1 MKGWTRDLFLS
12 SSEHF
17 LIVIQHFINNNNNN
31 NNNMSTTPTASLFS
45 NNNNNN
51 KSCVYATVTTT
62 RSSISQQRRSASSS
76 NACTSSSSCSTFS
89 FPRGGGSSLPRAS
102 GCRNASSSSS
112 SSSRER
118 TKNSTNYRINSYSGL
133 NKTNNEVYA
142 RSMGSYYSRA
152 KTFAENVLEQ
162 TMSFT
167 KGKKRVAT
175 MMPIGVPRVPYKTPG
190 ENMWQWVDI
199 WNCLYRERLIWIGQN
214 IDDELGNQLV
224 ATMLFLDNL
233 DSTKP
238 MYLYIN
244 TEGGQVVPTM
254 AIMDTM
260 NHAKSKVGTV
270 AFGSARAMGGLLLT
284 NGEKG
289 MRAALPNT
297 CVMLHHPSGV
307 ARGAASDVQNEGREL
322 LNIREKINKVV
333 AKNCN
338 QDIELVRKTINRDK
352 HFTAEQAQDWGIIDK
367 VLYRT
372 RK

>member
-1 MKGWTRDLFLS
+1 LRVQNDCDDDDFEVFDYFAETKTKRVVLERVLYF
-12 SSEHF
+12 EF
-17 LIVIQHFINNNNNN
+17 
-31 NNNMSTTPTASLFS
+31 
-45 NNNNNN
+45 
-51 KSCVYATVTTT
+51 
-62 RSSISQQRRSASSS
+62 
-76 NACTSSSSCSTFS
+76 FS
-89 FPRGGGSSLPRAS
+89 FHVFFPPKRRRVFVFDEGEWLSR
-102 GCRNASSSSS
+102 CVFFFFFFFF
-112 SSSRER
+112 SRER
-118 TKNSTNYRINSYSGL
+118 RKNSTNYRINSYSGL

>member
-1 MKGWTRDLFLS
+1 MLHPKKAVVGDGDVVVVVVVVV
-12 SSEHF
+12 E
-17 LIVIQHFINNNNNN
+17 
-31 NNNMSTTPTASLFS
+31 
-45 NNNNNN
+45 
-51 KSCVYATVTTT
+51 
-62 RSSISQQRRSASSS
+62 
-76 NACTSSSSCSTFS
+76 
-89 FPRGGGSSLPRAS
+89 
-102 GCRNASSSSS
+102 SSSSS
-112 SSSRER
+112 SSSSS
-118 TKNSTNYRINSYSGL
+118 STEEEVFLPKPRLMMMNATATTAKWCSSSSRSSQGIRASYAGL
-133 NKTNNEVYA
+133 NKMNDVYA
-142 RSMGSYYSRA
+142 RSMGSAYSRA

-162 TMSFT
+162 TMTNT
-167 KGKKRVAT
+167 KGRKHVTT

-289 MRAALPNT
+289 MRYAALPNT

-307 ARGAASDVQNEGREL
+307 ARGAPLRTSKMKAESCWQFARKSTRLSLKIAIKTLNWSEKRSIEINISPRNRRRIGGSSIKSCIARES
-322 LNIREKINKVV
+322 
-333 AKNCN
+333 KNA
-338 QDIELVRKTINRDK
+338 DARKTKREREHDPLHTPHVHIY
-352 HFTAEQAQDWGIIDK
+352 F
-367 VLYRT
+367 
-372 RK
+372 

>member
-1 MKGWTRDLFLS
+1 M
-12 SSEHF
+12 
-17 LIVIQHFINNNNNN
+17 VVANNA
-31 NNNMSTTPTASLFS
+31 TA
-45 NNNNNN
+45 
-51 KSCVYATVTTT
+51 TTT
-62 RSSISQQRRSASSS
+62 TTTTARW
-76 NACTSSSSCSTFS
+76 CSK
-89 FPRGGGSSLPRAS
+89 
-102 GCRNASSSSS
+102 S
-112 SSSRER
+112 SSSR
-118 TKNSTNYRINSYSGL
+118 SSSSLQGGLHASYAGL
-133 NKTNNEVYA
+133 NRMNDVYA
-142 RSMGSYYSRA
+142 RSMGSAYSRA

-162 TMSFT
+162 TMTNT
-167 KGKKRVAT
+167 KGRKHATT

-322 LNIREKINKVV
+322 LAIREKINKVV

-352 HFTAEQAQDWGIIDK
+352 HFTAEQAKDWGIIDK

>member
-1 MKGWTRDLFLS
+1 
-12 SSEHF
+12 
-17 LIVIQHFINNNNNN
+17 
-31 NNNMSTTPTASLFS
+31 
-45 NNNNNN
+45 
-51 KSCVYATVTTT
+51 
-62 RSSISQQRRSASSS
+62 
-76 NACTSSSSCSTFS
+76 
-89 FPRGGGSSLPRAS
+89 
-102 GCRNASSSSS
+102 
-112 SSSRER
+112 
-118 TKNSTNYRINSYSGL
+118 
-133 NKTNNEVYA
+133 
-142 RSMGSYYSRA
+142 
-152 KTFAENVLEQ
+152 
-162 TMSFT
+162 
-167 KGKKRVAT
+167 
-175 MMPIGVPRVPYKTPG
+175 
-190 ENMWQWVDI
+190 MWQWVDI

-322 LNIREKINKVV
+322 LSIREKINKIV

>member
-1 MKGWTRDLFLS
+1 MND
-12 SSEHF
+12 
-17 LIVIQHFINNNNNN
+17 
-31 NNNMSTTPTASLFS
+31 
-45 NNNNNN
+45 
-51 KSCVYATVTTT
+51 
-62 RSSISQQRRSASSS
+62 
-76 NACTSSSSCSTFS
+76 
-89 FPRGGGSSLPRAS
+89 
-102 GCRNASSSSS
+102 
-112 SSSRER
+112 
-118 TKNSTNYRINSYSGL
+118 
-133 NKTNNEVYA
+133 VYA
-142 RSMGSYYSRA
+142 RSMGSAYSRA

-162 TMSFT
+162 TMTNT
-167 KGKKRVAT
+167 KGRKHVTT

-322 LNIREKINKVV
+322 LAIREKINKVV

-352 HFTAEQAQDWGIIDK
+352 HFTAEQAKDWGIVDK

>member
-1 MKGWTRDLFLS
+1 MTFLERKR
-12 SSEHF
+12 SEG
-17 LIVIQHFINNNNNN
+17 IKT
-31 NNNMSTTPTASLFS
+31 TTPLCDEKNEDEESAFVVVMTSSVVLCHNPKAG
-45 NNNNNN
+45 NT
-51 KSCVYATVTTT
+51 SCFTQRR
-62 RSSISQQRRSASSS
+62 RSSGTA
-76 NACTSSSSCSTFS
+76 T
-89 FPRGGGSSLPRAS
+89 
-102 GCRNASSSSS
+102 SSSSS
-112 SSSRER
+112 SNHHHHHRRHRGGGLSSKTTMMMNATATTAKWCSSSSRSSQGIR
-118 TKNSTNYRINSYSGL
+118 ASYAGL
-133 NKTNNEVYA
+133 NKMNDVYA
-142 RSMGSYYSRA
+142 RSMGSAYSRA

-162 TMSFT
+162 TMTNT
-167 KGKKRVAT
+167 KGRKHVTT

-322 LNIREKINKVV
+322 LAIREKINKVV

-352 HFTAEQAQDWGIIDK
+352 HFTAEQAKDWGIIDK